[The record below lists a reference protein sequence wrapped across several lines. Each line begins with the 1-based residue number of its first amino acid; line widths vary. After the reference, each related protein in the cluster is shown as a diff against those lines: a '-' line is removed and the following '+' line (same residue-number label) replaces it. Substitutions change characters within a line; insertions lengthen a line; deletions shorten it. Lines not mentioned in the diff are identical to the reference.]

1 MRTALDTVIRLAYFL
16 LPWPANQLAASYLA
30 AIAQLVERF
39 TRNE

>member
-1 MRTALDTVIRLAYFL
+1 MRAPLDTVIGLDYFL
-16 LPWPANQLAASYLA
+16 VRGPANHLAPNYLA

>member
-1 MRTALDTVIRLAYFL
+1 MRAALDTAIGLAYFL
-16 LPWPANQLAASYLA
+16 VPWPANQLAANYLA